1 MNDLEIPAFEEMP
14 VLAKVSLYSSSACL
28 SVSGALTQF
37 CAHHLVKLRIGI
49 LPLSPGKKW
58 KSPDEQAKEELI
70 ATGSYASVF
79 MSGSGSTMVCLGAH
93 DIDTNSKFQAE
104 GRGPKDEDWLAV
116 MTTPVNRKVGEWY
129 QNETDLVVDDLGDDV
144 SS

>member
-1 MNDLEIPAFEEMP
+1 
-14 VLAKVSLYSSSACL
+14 
-28 SVSGALTQF
+28 
-37 CAHHLVKLRIGI
+37 
-49 LPLSPGKKW
+49 
-58 KSPDEQAKEELI
+58 
-70 ATGSYASVF
+70 

-129 QNETDLVVDDLGDDV
+129 QNETDLVVDDVGDDV
-144 SS
+144 SSWPISRSGEDC